1 MSLKKKAAKSLVWT
15 FTQQFGNQLIGFIIS
30 LLLARILLPEEF
42 GLIGMIAVV
51 VAIGNALLDGG
62 LTKSLIRDKECD
74 QEDYSTVFYFHIVS
88 SLVVYAL
95 VFVSAPLI
103 ADFYERTI
111 LINIIR
117 VYSLSLVIT
126 SFSAVQL
133 ARLTKI
139 MDFKTQALIAIPAAI
154 VGGVVGIFLAYKDY
168 GVWSLVWSSIITS
181 TINSIQL
188 WIYSG
193 WSPDFIFSRVKFKK
207 HFNYGYKLTL
217 SDLLNRIFNNLF
229 LIVIGKNFSAAQ
241 VGFYTRAET
250 MKQLPVN
257 NISNALN
264 KVSFPLLVSIRDDE
278 LRLKRVYKKLM
289 LMVVFVVTPFLIF
302 LAVLAEPTFRFLF
315 TEKWLSAVPY
325 FQILCITGIL
335 FPLHSYNLTIL
346 NIKGRSDL
354 FLKLEAFKKILIVII
369 IVLAV
374 PFGVLALLYGQV
386 IASLLAF
393 FINARYT
400 EKFIDYSGWQQITD
414 IFPIMVTAGFSG
426 IIVFITDKYGLSNEL
441 DIVRITLGGITGIV
455 AYFGF
460 AFIFRFESLSEL
472 YKLILKN
479 DSGN

>member
-15 FTQQFGNQLIGFIIS
+15 FTQQFGNQLVGFIIS
-30 LLLARILLPEEF
+30 LVLARILLPEEF

-154 VGGVVGIFLAYKDY
+154 IGGVVGIFLAYKDY

-181 TINSIQL
+181 TVNSIQV

-193 WSPDFIFSRVKFKK
+193 WSPDFIFSQVKFKK

-217 SDLLNRIFNNLF
+217 SDLLNRVFNNLF
-229 LIVIGKNFSAAQ
+229 LIVIGKYFSAAQ

-264 KVSFPLLVSIRDDE
+264 KVSFPLLVSIKDDE
-278 LRLKRVYKKLM
+278 PRLKRVYKKLM

-315 TEKWLSAVPY
+315 TEKWLPAVPY

-354 FLKLEAFKKILIVII
+354 FLKLEALKKILIVII

-374 PFGVLALLYGQV
+374 PFGILALLYGQV
-386 IASLLAF
+386 IVSLLAF
-393 FINARYT
+393 FINAHYT
-400 EKFIDYSGWQQITD
+400 KKFIDYSGWQQITD
-414 IFPIMVTAGFSG
+414 IFPIIITAGFSG
-426 IIVFITDKYGLSNEL
+426 VIVFITDKYGLSNEL

-455 AYFGF
+455 AYFGL

-472 YKLILKN
+472 YKLILKK
-479 DSGN
+479 

>member
-1 MSLKKKAAKSLVWT
+1 MSLKKIATSGLVWT
-15 FTQQFGNQLIGFIIS
+15 FTQQFGNQLIGFFVS
-30 LLLARILLPEEF
+30 LVLARILLPEEF

-154 VGGVVGIFLAYKDY
+154 IGGVVGIFLAYKDY

-181 TINSIQL
+181 TVNSIQV

-217 SDLLNRIFNNLF
+217 SDLLNRVFNNLF
-229 LIVIGKNFSAAQ
+229 LIVIGKYFSAAQ

-264 KVSFPLLVSIRDDE
+264 KVSFPLLVSIKDDE

-315 TEKWLSAVPY
+315 TEKWLPAVPY
-325 FQILCITGIL
+325 FQILCITGTL

-354 FLKLEAFKKILIVII
+354 FLKLEALKKILIVII

-374 PFGVLALLYGQV
+374 PFGILALLYGQV
-386 IASLLAF
+386 IVSLLAF

-400 EKFIDYSGWQQITD
+400 KKFIDYSGWQQITD
-414 IFPIMVTAGFSG
+414 IYPIIITAGFSG
-426 IIVFITDKYGLSNEL
+426 VIVFITDKYGLSNEL

-455 AYFGF
+455 AYFGL

-472 YKLILKN
+472 YKLILKK
-479 DSGN
+479 

>member
-139 MDFKTQALIAIPAAI
+139 MDFKTQAIIAIPAAI
-154 VGGVVGIFLAYKDY
+154 IGGVVGIFLAYKDY

-181 TINSIQL
+181 AINSIQV

-217 SDLLNRIFNNLF
+217 SDLLNRVFNNLF
-229 LIVIGKNFSAAQ
+229 LIVIGKYFSAAQ

-264 KVSFPLLVSIRDDE
+264 KVSFPLLVSIKDDE

-315 TEKWLSAVPY
+315 TEKWLPAVPY

-354 FLKLEAFKKILIVII
+354 FLKLEALKKILIVII
-369 IVLAV
+369 IVFAV
-374 PFGVLALLYGQV
+374 PFGILALLYGQV
-386 IASLLAF
+386 IVSLLAF
-393 FINARYT
+393 FINAHYT
-400 EKFIDYSGWQQITD
+400 KKFIDYSGWQQITD
-414 IFPIMVTAGFSG
+414 IFPIIITAGFSG
-426 IIVFITDKYGLSNEL
+426 VIVFITDKYGLSNEL
-441 DIVRITLGGITGIV
+441 DIVRITLGGVTGSV

-472 YKLILKN
+472 YKLILKK
-479 DSGN
+479 

>member
-74 QEDYSTVFYFHIVS
+74 QEDYSTVFYFHIAS

-154 VGGVVGIFLAYKDY
+154 IGGVVGIFLAYKDY

-181 TINSIQL
+181 TMNSIQV
-188 WIYSG
+188 WIYSS

-217 SDLLNRIFNNLF
+217 SDLLNRVFNNLF
-229 LIVIGKNFSAAQ
+229 LIVIGKYFSAAQ

-264 KVSFPLLVSIRDDE
+264 KVSFPLLVSIKDDE

-315 TEKWLSAVPY
+315 TEKWLPAVPF

-354 FLKLEAFKKILIVII
+354 FLKLEALKKILIVII

-374 PFGVLALLYGQV
+374 PFGILALLYGQV
-386 IASLLAF
+386 IVSLLAF

-400 EKFIDYSGWQQITD
+400 KKFIDYSVWQQITD
-414 IFPIMVTAGFSG
+414 IFPIIITAGFSG

-472 YKLILKN
+472 YKLILKK
-479 DSGN
+479 

>member
-117 VYSLSLVIT
+117 VYSLSLVIN

-139 MDFKTQALIAIPAAI
+139 MDFKTQAIIAIPAAI
-154 VGGVVGIFLAYKDY
+154 IGGGLGIFLAYKDY

-181 TINSIQL
+181 AINSIQV

-217 SDLLNRIFNNLF
+217 SDLLNRVFNNLF
-229 LIVIGKNFSAAQ
+229 LIVIGKYFSAAQ

-264 KVSFPLLVSIRDDE
+264 KVSFPLLVSIKDDE

-315 TEKWLSAVPY
+315 TEKWLPAVPY

-354 FLKLEAFKKILIVII
+354 FLKLEALKKILIVII
-369 IVLAV
+369 IVFAV
-374 PFGVLALLYGQV
+374 PFGILALLYGQV
-386 IASLLAF
+386 IVSLLAF
-393 FINARYT
+393 FINAHYT
-400 EKFIDYSGWQQITD
+400 KKFIDYSGWQQITD
-414 IFPIMVTAGFSG
+414 ILPIIITAGFSG
-426 IIVFITDKYGLSNEL
+426 VIVFIIDKYGLSNEL

-472 YKLILKN
+472 YKLILKK
-479 DSGN
+479 